1 MARVKQL
8 DQITG
13 SLKNLSFYTRK
24 GSDQI
29 FVRTKGGAT
38 KDQIKRRPE
47 FENVRKNNKEFGG
60 CSKMSKQIRLTFF
73 DLAHVADYNLSSVLC
88 SLAKNIQKADTDHPA
103 GERRIQL
110 SKFRAMLTG
119 FNFNTNNRFDT
130 LLRIALQSS
139 IDRETQQATVNIPAF
154 ACSFGL
160 YLPNSRSATSGRT
173 PAKPDYSL
181 FRISISLG
189 VATDLQLNTQN
200 TGYEPVHST
209 LGLGYKTTSTPWY
222 STQASIHEQ
231 QLLLNI
237 NEPSAIFT
245 DDDTLVLSI
254 AIEFGTLDAFGN
266 PTPVRGA
273 GAGKLLGIK

>member
-13 SLKNLSFYTRK
+13 SIGNLSFYTRK

-29 FVRTKGGAT
+29 FVRTKGGASRE
-38 KDQIKRRPE
+38 KIKRNPE
-47 FENVRKNNKEFGG
+47 FENLRKNNKEFGG

-73 DLAHVADYNLSSVLC
+73 DLTHVADFNLSSVLC
-88 SLAKNIQKADTDHPA
+88 SLAKNIQKADMENPV
-103 GERRIQL
+103 GERSIRL
-110 SKFRAMLTG
+110 SRFRAMLTG
-119 FNFNTNNRFDT
+119 FNFNNNNRFDT

-139 IDRETQQATVNIPAF
+139 IERETQQATVDIPAF

-160 YLPNSRSATSGRT
+160 YLPNGRT

-189 VATDLQLNTQN
+189 VVTDLQLNAQK

-222 STQASIHEQ
+222 STQASIPEQ

-237 NEPSAIFT
+237 HEPSAIFT
-245 DDDTLVLSI
+245 DDDTLILTIV
-254 AIEFGTLDAFGN
+254 IEFGTLDAFGN

-273 GAGKLLGIK
+273 GAGKILLVG

>member
-29 FVRTKGGAT
+29 FVRTKGGAS
-38 KDQIKRRPE
+38 KEKIKRNPE

-73 DLAHVADYNLSSVLC
+73 DLTHVADYNLSSVLC
-88 SLAKNIQKADTDHPA
+88 SLAKNIQKADRDNPV
-103 GERRIQL
+103 GERSIQL
-110 SKFRAMLTG
+110 SKFRALLTG
-119 FNFNTNNRFDT
+119 FNFNNNNRFYT
-130 LLRIALQSS
+130 LLRIPLQSS
-139 IDRETQQATVNIPAF
+139 IDRETQQATVDIPAF

-160 YLPNSRSATSGRT
+160 YMQGNYA
-173 PAKPDYSL
+173 L
-181 FRISISLG
+181 FRISTSLG
-189 VATDLQLNTQN
+189 VVTDLQLNTQKS
-200 TGYEPVHST
+200 GYEPVHST

-222 STQASIHEQ
+222 STQASIPEQ

-237 NEPSAIFT
+237 HESSAIFN
-245 DDDTLVLSI
+245 DNDTIILAI

-266 PTPVRGA
+266 PTPIKGA
-273 GAGKLLGIK
+273 GAGKILGVR

>member
-13 SLKNLSFYTRK
+13 SIGNLSFYTRK

-29 FVRTKGGAT
+29 FVRTKGGASRE
-38 KDQIKRRPE
+38 KIKRNPE
-47 FENVRKNNKEFGG
+47 FENLRKNNKEFGG

-73 DLAHVADYNLSSVLC
+73 DLTHVADFNLSSVLC
-88 SLAKNIQKADTDHPA
+88 SLAKNIQKADMENPV
-103 GERRIQL
+103 GERSIRL
-110 SKFRAMLTG
+110 SRFRAMLTG
-119 FNFNTNNRFDT
+119 FNFNNNNRFDT

-139 IDRETQQATVNIPAF
+139 IERETQQATVDIPAF

-160 YLPNSRSATSGRT
+160 YLPNGRT

-189 VATDLQLNTQN
+189 VVTDLQLNAQK

-222 STQASIHEQ
+222 STQASIPEQ

-237 NEPSAIFT
+237 HEPSAIFT
-245 DDDTLVLSI
+245 DDDTLILTI
-254 AIEFGTLDAFGN
+254 ALEFGTLDAFGN

-273 GAGKLLGIK
+273 GAGKILLAG

>member
-29 FVRTKGGAT
+29 FIRTKGGAT

-88 SLAKNIQKADTDHPA
+88 SLSKNIQKADTEHPA
-103 GERRIQL
+103 GKRRIQL

-139 IDRETQQATVNIPAF
+139 IERETQQVTVDIPAF

-160 YLPNSRSATSGRT
+160 YLPNSRSATMGT
-173 PAKPDYSL
+173 KPDYSL

-189 VATDLQLNTQN
+189 VATDLKLNTQK

-209 LGLGYKTTSTPWY
+209 LGLGYKIVSTPWY
-222 STQASIHEQ
+222 STQTSLPAQ

-237 NEPSAIFT
+237 QEPSAIFT
-245 DDDTLVLSI
+245 DEDTLVLSI

-266 PTPVRGA
+266 PTPVKGA
-273 GAGKLLGIK
+273 GAGKILGVK

>member
-103 GERRIQL
+103 GERNIQL
-110 SKFRAMLTG
+110 SKFRTMLTG
-119 FNFNTNNRFDT
+119 FNFNNNNRFDT
-130 LLRIALQSS
+130 LLRIPLQSS
-139 IDRETQQATVNIPAF
+139 INRETQEAIVNIPAF

-160 YLPNSRSATSGRT
+160 YMPNGRT
-173 PAKPDYSL
+173 PTKPDYSL

-189 VATDLQLNTQN
+189 IVTDLQLNAQK

-209 LGLGYKTTSTPWY
+209 LGLGYKIASTPWY
-222 STQASIHEQ
+222 TTQASIPQQ
-231 QLLLNI
+231 QLQLNI
-237 NEPSAIFT
+237 QEPSAIFT
-245 DDDTLVLSI
+245 DDNTLILSI
-254 AIEFGTLDAFGN
+254 ALEFGTLDAFGN

-273 GAGKLLGIK
+273 GAGKILGVC

>member
-38 KDQIKRRPE
+38 KEKIKRNPE
-47 FENVRKNNKEFGG
+47 FEKVRKNNKEFGG
-60 CSKMSKQIRLTFF
+60 CSKMSKQIRLSFF

-88 SLAKNIQKADTDHPA
+88 SLAKNIQKADQENPV
-103 GERRIQL
+103 GERSIRL
-110 SKFRAMLTG
+110 SGFRALLAG

-130 LLRIALQSS
+130 LLRVALQSS
-139 IDRETQQATVNIPAF
+139 IHREMQQATVDIPAF

-160 YLPNSRSATSGRT
+160 YLPNGRT

-181 FRISISLG
+181 FRITISLG
-189 VATDLQLNTQN
+189 TATDLQLNAQK
-200 TGYEPVHST
+200 TGYEAVHST
-209 LGLGYKTTSTPWY
+209 IGSGYKKTSTPWY
-222 STQASIHEQ
+222 STQASIPEQ
-231 QLLLNI
+231 QLVLNI
-237 NEPSAIFT
+237 SDPSAIFT
-245 DDDTLVLSI
+245 DDDTLILTI
-254 AIEFGTLDAFGN
+254 ALEFGTLDAFGN
-266 PTPVRGA
+266 PTPVKGA
-273 GAGKLLGIK
+273 GAGKILGVS

>member
-13 SLKNLSFYTRK
+13 SIGNLSFYTRK

-29 FVRTKGGAT
+29 FVRTKGGAS
-38 KDQIKRRPE
+38 KEKIKRNPE

-60 CSKMSKQIRLTFF
+60 CSKISKQIRLTFF

-88 SLAKNIQKADTDHPA
+88 SLAKNIQKADMENPV
-103 GERRIQL
+103 GERSIRL
-110 SKFRAMLTG
+110 SRFRAMLTG
-119 FNFNTNNRFDT
+119 FSFNNNNRFDT

-139 IDRETQQATVNIPAF
+139 IDRDTQQATVNIPAF

-160 YLPNSRSATSGRT
+160 YMQGNYA
-173 PAKPDYSL
+173 L
-181 FRISISLG
+181 FRINISLG
-189 VATDLQLNTQN
+189 VATDLQLNNQK
-200 TGYEPVHST
+200 TGYEPIHST

-222 STQASIHEQ
+222 STQASIPEQ

-237 NEPSAIFT
+237 HEASAIFT
-245 DDDTLVLSI
+245 DDDTLILTI
-254 AIEFGTLDAFGN
+254 ALEFGTLDAFGN
-266 PTPVRGA
+266 PTQVKGA
-273 GAGKLLGIK
+273 GAGKILGVR

>member
-29 FVRTKGGAT
+29 FVRTKGGAS
-38 KDQIKRRPE
+38 KEKIKRNPE
-47 FENVRKNNKEFGG
+47 FEKVRKNNKEFGG

-88 SLAKNIQKADTDHPA
+88 SLAKNIQKADLENPV
-103 GERRIQL
+103 GERSIRL
-110 SKFRAMLTG
+110 SRFRVLLTG

-139 IDRETQQATVNIPAF
+139 INRETQQATVELPAF

-160 YLPNSRSATSGRT
+160 YLPNSRT

-181 FRISISLG
+181 FRITISLG
-189 VATDLQLNTQN
+189 IATDLQLNVQK

-209 LGLGYKTTSTPWY
+209 LGLGYKKTSTPWY
-222 STQASIHEQ
+222 STQASIPEQ
-231 QLLLNI
+231 QLVLNI

-245 DDDTLVLSI
+245 DDDTLILTI
-254 AIEFGTLDAFGN
+254 ALEFGTLDAIGN
-266 PTPVRGA
+266 PTPVKGA
-273 GAGKLLGIK
+273 GAGKILGVR